1 MGGTCVNRGCV
12 PSKALLAASGRVR
25 EMQDTQHLDGFG
37 IEVLSLSLS
46 LALPRSLPLSLCP
59 LLPLPPFPHPWQSLC
74 LPGIGSSP
82 GSVPFCTHTPRTT
95 QVGEVKYDR
104 EKVAA
109 HAAQLVSNVAKNL
122 GNSLTGL
129 GVDQI
134 HAEGAYAGPNKVI
147 RLI

>member
-46 LALPRSLPLSLCP
+46 LSLSFSLSLSLSSFSLPPSIHGSHHVCP
-59 LLPLPPFPHPWQSLC
+59 ASIDSP
-74 LPGIGSSP
+74 P
-82 GSVPFCTHTPRTT
+82 GSVPFCPLTPRTT